1 MIIFNKILS
10 RIKKQ
15 HLTLWGV
22 VLLLLASGN
31 INAQKGFSLT
41 GGLGTYEL
49 ANVGVQWNFS
59 QISSLSVFGGTNLG
73 LNNNTAWAT
82 GFSFEQVF
90 QKPQNWK
97 LKPGY
102 SVGAIFWT
110 HNDELY
116 FFKTM
121 SIPVMALVAYPISSN
136 LTVRAEGGVAFSKVM
151 QSDRKQNVTAGYPE
165 RFNGNFAIKFIYKFS
180 RNER

>member
-1 MIIFNKILS
+1 M
-10 RIKKQ
+10 
-15 HLTLWGV
+15 WCV

-31 INAQKGFSLT
+31 LNAQKGFSVT
-41 GGLGTYEL
+41 AGLGKYEL

-59 QISSLSVFGGTNLG
+59 QISSLSAFGGTNLG
-73 LNNNTAWAT
+73 LNNNTSWAT
-82 GFSFEQVF
+82 GLSFEQVF
-90 QKPQNWK
+90 QKPINWK

-102 SVGAIFWT
+102 LLGAIFWT

-121 SIPVMALVAYPISSN
+121 SFPAMALAAYPVSSK
-136 LTVRAEGGVAFSKVM
+136 LTICAEGGIVFSKVM

-165 RFNGNFAIKFIYKFS
+165 RFNGNFAIKFIYNFS
-180 RNER
+180 RNEK